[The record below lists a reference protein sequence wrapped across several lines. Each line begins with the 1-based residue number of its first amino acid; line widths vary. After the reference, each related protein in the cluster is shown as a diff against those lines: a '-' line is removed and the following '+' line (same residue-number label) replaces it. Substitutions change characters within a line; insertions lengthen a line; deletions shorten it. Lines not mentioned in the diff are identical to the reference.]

1 MARPCVTAI
10 CKASIAS
17 ISFCGFSPSITAKA
31 ALTALASTLLLLSR
45 KTVSSRASSISTNA
59 GELVPSASVNRV
71 CQPRSSECVGVTDSS
86 VCLQPNYEPWPPRN
100 LSSAFIKFI
109 KASGL
114 RRVRLH
120 DLRHSH
126 ATHLLMAN
134 LHPKIVQQRLG
145 QPILRPQ
152 WTFTPT

>member
-100 LSSAFIKFI
+100 LSAPSSSSSKQAACGACACTTCAIP
-109 KASGL
+109 
-114 RRVRLH
+114 
-120 DLRHSH
+120 
-126 ATHLLMAN
+126 M
-134 LHPKIVQQRLG
+134 QR
-145 QPILRPQ
+145 IC
-152 WTFTPT
+152 